1 MFLVD
6 MKSRIGILVY
16 LGISILL
23 GLSSCSTPTLVTNQN
38 LSYIYNKEQ
47 SYLHPDYVVFNRNDS
62 VSALYFRI
70 NSKELLFART
80 SESNHAFARFSVAYS
95 VFQDY
100 ENRTILDSGSV
111 WFVVD
116 DSLKFDYYYGYAEL
130 KIAKGNKVLTVL
142 KFSDNNRN
150 QFIQNFIQVDRSR
163 TFNPQDILLV
173 NPGDT
178 LPIFDLSI
186 GKNQEVEL
194 KCNYSEG
201 QSYFVEWYG
210 KEFPL
215 PAPPFAIVEGGAS
228 DIKPDSSFYLTLER
242 AMRFNLPSKGLYFIR
257 RKPSDT
263 GGFTLKRYYEN
274 YPNVKDPDIMLAP
287 LRFLSSKQEF
297 KEISESPTRRAAIE
311 KFWIE
316 CSGNQDRA
324 RDLIKIF
331 YNRVK
336 DSNQYFTSY
345 LEGWKSDRGLIYLI
359 FGSPSIVYRN
369 STSEQWIYGSES
381 SLLSLSFTFL
391 KMENPFT
398 ENDYSLSRNTTYKNQ
413 WYQAVDSWRQGRVWL
428 DN

>member
-1 MFLVD
+1 
-6 MKSRIGILVY
+6 MKSRIGILVC
-16 LGISILL
+16 LVVSIIL
-23 GLSSCSTPTLVTNQN
+23 GLSSCSTPALVTNQN

-47 SYLHPDYVVFNRNDS
+47 SYLHPEYVVFNRNDS

-70 NSKELLFART
+70 NSKELLFTRS
-80 SESNHAFARFSVAYS
+80 SESNYSNAKFSLSFSIV
-95 VFQDY
+95 QDY
-100 ENRTILDSGSV
+100 ENKSIVDSGSV
-111 WFVVD
+111 QLIAS
-116 DSLKFDYYYGYAEL
+116 DSVKADYYYGYTEL
-130 KIAKGNKVLTVL
+130 KVAKGSKMLAIV

-150 QFIQNFIQVDRSR
+150 QFIQNFIPVDRTKS
-163 TFNPQDILLV
+163 FNPQDIMV
-173 NPGDT
+173 VSPGDT
-178 LPIFDLSI
+178 MPVFDLSI
-186 GKNQEVEL
+186 GKGQEVEL
-194 KCNYSEG
+194 KCNYPEG
-201 QSYFVEWYG
+201 QTFFVELYG

-215 PAPPFAIVEGGAS
+215 PAPPFAIVEGQAS
-228 DIKPDSSFYLTLER
+228 DLKPDSSFYLPFDR
-242 AMRFNLPSKGLYFIR
+242 AARFTLPSKGLYLIR

-263 GGFTLKRYYEN
+263 GGFTLKRYYDN
-274 YPNVKDPDIMLAP
+274 FPNVKDPEIMLAP

-316 CSGNQDRA
+316 CSGSQDRA

-336 DSNQYFTSY
+336 DSNVYFTSY

-359 FGSPSIVYRN
+359 FGPPTIVYRN
-369 STSEQWIYGSES
+369 SASEQWIYGSES

-391 KMENPFT
+391 KMENPFSD
-398 ENDYSLSRNTTYKNQ
+398 NDYSLSRNTTYKNQ